1 MVLKVQLV
9 NQSSTQ
15 KDITMEGEEL
25 SFLQGEV
32 LQQLKVNFL
41 RFLAQVWVSTV
52 VQRDSYTS
60 E

>member
-9 NQSSTQ
+9 NQSST
-15 KDITMEGEEL
+15 MEGEEL
-25 SFLQGEV
+25 SSLQGEV

-52 VQRDSYTS
+52 VQRDNYTS